1 MNNIDKYDDEL
12 QKMKRTEIKASINFK
27 SAYLLIQRVIEEK
40 GEYDEHYPKDGLLK
54 LWGCSM
60 AVMLLL
66 FTFSHSLL
74 TVATIPF
81 MFFYMMVIFKVFN
94 AFKIFG
100 YKRGWLITATVIGL
114 CIEAVAGYYIQQ
126 LIFFGS

>member
-1 MNNIDKYDDEL
+1 
-12 QKMKRTEIKASINFK
+12 
-27 SAYLLIQRVIEEK
+27 
-40 GEYDEHYPKDGLLK
+40 
-54 LWGCSM
+54 M

-81 MFFYMMVIFKVFN
+81 VFFYMMVIFKVFN